1 MIGGYLFVAL
11 SGLLFIAVGVFAS
24 SLSRNQSV
32 AGILCFAMLAGLI
45 VGVRFLA
52 DATWLNRDIFAPVKS
67 AVDYAQIF
75 SHYEDFTRGVI
86 DARQILFYFSGTVL
100 ALIFS
105 ILGVEAKL
113 LHS

>member
-1 MIGGYLFVAL
+1 
-11 SGLLFIAVGVFAS
+11 
-24 SLSRNQSV
+24 
-32 AGILCFAMLAGLI
+32 MLAGLI
-45 VGVRFLA
+45 VGVRFLS
-52 DATWLNRDIFAPVKS
+52 DASWLSRDLLAPVKS

-86 DARQILFYFSGTVL
+86 DTRQILFYLSGTVL

-105 ILGVEAKL
+105 ILGVEVKL

>member
-1 MIGGYLFVAL
+1 
-11 SGLLFIAVGVFAS
+11 
-24 SLSRNQSV
+24 
-32 AGILCFAMLAGLI
+32 LA
-45 VGVRFLA
+45 
-52 DATWLNRDIFAPVKS
+52 KS